1 MAITL
6 DVKVILKVVFSYL
19 YNRSLMWKNNNLF
32 NINS

>member
-19 YNRSLMWKNNNLF
+19 YNRSLMWQNNNLF